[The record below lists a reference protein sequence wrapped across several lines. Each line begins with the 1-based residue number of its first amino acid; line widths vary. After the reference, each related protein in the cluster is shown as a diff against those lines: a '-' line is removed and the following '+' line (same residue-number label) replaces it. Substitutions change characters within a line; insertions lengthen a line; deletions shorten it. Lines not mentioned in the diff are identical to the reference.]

1 MEAQSQPEKYKRI
14 FARRLAEECE
24 GRHWPEDQWQ
34 KRLKEITG
42 MSQATVSRWLN
53 GESIPHPLAR
63 QALSKQFD
71 KLDSYWFGGKTDQE
85 IQTDTE
91 GGALQL
97 QERPYES
104 PQRGPTAGG
113 QRLPDYTVFAAPSL
127 KIMLKDLAVQL
138 IDAPVPRAASVLDQI
153 EMIAAT
159 LRSKLREASEPRRE
173 KVIARAQV

>member
-1 MEAQSQPEKYKRI
+1 
-14 FARRLAEECE
+14 
-24 GRHWPEDQWQ
+24 
-34 KRLKEITG
+34 

-113 QRLPDYTVFAAPSL
+113 QRLPDYTRRRARSTRRIRLGPNRNDRRHV
-127 KIMLKDLAVQL
+127 AVKVARGL
-138 IDAPVPRAASVLDQI
+138 RTSPRESDCPRPGVTQ
-153 EMIAAT
+153 T
-159 LRSKLREASEPRRE
+159 SKSGS
-173 KVIARAQV
+173 